1 MKIRLSQNHS
11 AAMSLFEVGV
21 VIAVVMILAVLFL
34 PRLLAPKHHG
44 SYINCI
50 NNLKQDALAFRIWAG
65 DNGDKYPMQVSVPLG
80 GAREMVAT
88 GNVTQV
94 FQVMS
99 NELSTPKIL
108 LCPEDLTRRWA
119 TNFAGLSNSNISY
132 FVGVDVTNELNPNL
146 ILSGDSHFELKGFPV
161 KPGLCSFWTNDPV
174 AWTRDRHGG
183 PKYFGNLAFADGSV
197 QTVYSANLR
206 HFFEATGLATN
217 RLALP

>member
-1 MKIRLSQNHS
+1 MKPRLSQNRS
-11 AAMSLFEVGV
+11 AAMTLFEVGV

-34 PRLLAPKHHG
+34 PRLLAPKRHG

-50 NNLKQDALAFRIWAG
+50 NNLKQAGLAFRIWEG
-65 DNGDKYPMQVSVPLG
+65 DNGDKYPMGISVTLG

-108 LCPEDLTRRWA
+108 LCPEDMTRRWA

-146 ILSGDSHFELKGFPV
+146 IVAGDGNFELKGFPV
-161 KPGLCSFWTNDPV
+161 KPGLRSFWTNDPV

-197 QTVYSANLR
+197 QQVYSSSLH
-206 HFFEATGLATN
+206 HFFEQTGLATN
-217 RLALP
+217 RFALP